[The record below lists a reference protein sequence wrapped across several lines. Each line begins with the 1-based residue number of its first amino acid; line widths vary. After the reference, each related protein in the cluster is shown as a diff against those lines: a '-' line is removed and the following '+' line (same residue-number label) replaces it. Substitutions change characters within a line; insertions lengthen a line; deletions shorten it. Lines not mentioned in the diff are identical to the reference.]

1 MRKLI
6 TALPDGGVNALS
18 GLQGTQTVGRISAA
32 HPATYCLRF
41 WATLFLPTGHRRNAT
56 SCQLLAN
63 VRPFESCLNDLFRRN
78 SLCDLPGLPQQPTLR
93 VICCFKTGATPD
105 VGLTGQGNLFHTLRF
120 TPGIDGIKQLHDS
133 FRLQDRERMNEK
145 KNYTYHLIAIF
156 TVGVWGLTFI
166 STKVLIANGLS
177 PKEIFLLRF
186 LIAYIGIWFIS
197 PRKLFANNWK
207 DELWLLLGGITGGSV
222 YFLTENMALGITLAT
237 NVAFIVCT
245 APLLT
250 TIFSLMIYKKEK
262 ATRTLIGGSLM
273 ALVGVAMVVYNG
285 SFVLKISPL
294 GDFLTLLAALSWAFY
309 SLIMKKMTGRYN
321 TIFITRKIFFY
332 GILTILP
339 VFLFQPWQADLSLL
353 MEPSVLLNLL
363 FLGVL
368 ASLVCFAVWNVVLK
382 NLGTV
387 RASNYIYLNPLF
399 TLVGSAV
406 LLDEHLTIIALIGA
420 GCIMGGVYIA
430 GRK

>member
-1 MRKLI
+1 M
-6 TALPDGGVNALS
+6 
-18 GLQGTQTVGRISAA
+18 
-32 HPATYCLRF
+32 PAIY
-41 WATLFLPTGHRRNAT
+41 
-56 SCQLLAN
+56 
-63 VRPFESCLNDLFRRN
+63 
-78 SLCDLPGLPQQPTLR
+78 
-93 VICCFKTGATPD
+93 
-105 VGLTGQGNLFHTLRF
+105 
-120 TPGIDGIKQLHDS
+120 
-133 FRLQDRERMNEK
+133 RERMNEK

-332 GILTILP
+332 GVLTILP
-339 VFLFQPWQADLSLL
+339 AFLLHPLQPDFD
-353 MEPSVLLNLL
+353 VLLQPLVLSNLL
-363 FLGVL
+363 FLAVL
-368 ASLVCFAVWNVVLK
+368 ASLICYILWNVVLK
-382 NLGTV
+382 QLGTM
-387 RASNYIYLNPLF
+387 RASNYIYLNPLVTMVASVLILHEQITWI
-399 TLVGSAV
+399 TLMGAAC
-406 LLDEHLTIIALIGA
+406 IIL
-420 GCIMGGVYIA
+420 GVYLA
-430 GRK
+430 EKK

>member
-1 MRKLI
+1 M
-6 TALPDGGVNALS
+6 
-18 GLQGTQTVGRISAA
+18 
-32 HPATYCLRF
+32 
-41 WATLFLPTGHRRNAT
+41 
-56 SCQLLAN
+56 
-63 VRPFESCLNDLFRRN
+63 
-78 SLCDLPGLPQQPTLR
+78 
-93 VICCFKTGATPD
+93 
-105 VGLTGQGNLFHTLRF
+105 
-120 TPGIDGIKQLHDS
+120 
-133 FRLQDRERMNEK
+133 
-145 KNYTYHLIAIF
+145 
-156 TVGVWGLTFI
+156 
-166 STKVLIANGLS
+166 GLS

-294 GDFLTLLAALSWAFY
+294 GDFLTLLAAFSWAFY
-309 SLIMKKMTGRYN
+309 SLIMRKMSNRYSI
-321 TIFITRKIFFY
+321 IFITRKIFFY
-332 GILTILP
+332 GVLTILP
-339 VFLFQPWQADLSLL
+339 AFLIHPWNFDIVRLL
-353 MEPSVLLNLL
+353 EPVILFNLL

-368 ASLVCFAVWNVVLK
+368 ASLICFVVWNVVLK
-382 NLGTV
+382 QLGTI
-387 RASNYIYLNPLF
+387 RASNYI
-399 TLVGSAV
+399 
-406 LLDEHLTIIALIGA
+406 I
-420 GCIMGGVYIA
+420 
-430 GRK
+430 